1 MKRRPKAQW
10 TEVLKEGKGELTT
23 ESDIFYDMKLLLP
36 MRVINL
42 RMERY
47 QEHNISITGEIV

>member
-10 TEVLKEGKGELTT
+10 TEVLKEGKVELTT

-42 RMERY
+42 RMEIY